1 MDLFNNPIIENA
13 KKALTEEQ
21 KEEYKKIGEYMYKDI
36 DYKNVETKTKVATD
50 EETIYYASEALKA
63 GGDPNDL
70 SVDEL
75 KLLNKTYGEKWY
87 ERFNLTKDEV
97 PKESLSMNELIIK
110 DAEDKL
116 KNLKMSRQ
124 QKRAMERLI
133 EKEKNKQKKK

>member
-87 ERFNLTKDEV
+87 ERFNLTKHEV